1 MTTPRSDPPAGAEL
15 PEALAGRLREIFAA
29 AGYTVEGVA
38 DRLGPRADAALARNE
53 TTPAWSATDSGDSL
67 DTLIRLFLLQRPV
80 PRAQLERTFAHHLDD
95 LVAIGLLAA
104 YGGND
109 FSAALDIRP
118 YAEDDRQWWVVADLT
133 PGLDGRREP
142 MRPDYVLGIAPAS
155 LSLVRLT
162 VPVPAGRA
170 LDLGTG
176 CGIQALHLADR
187 VDRIVATD
195 VNPRA
200 LRLTRWTAT
209 LNEVQLD
216 VRAGGLFEPVAGE
229 RFDLI
234 VSNPPYV
241 IAPPGDGRLTYRETG
256 LVGDSLV
263 EELVRQAPEHLVDG
277 GWCQLL
283 ANWTCVRGQDWRERL
298 AGWTGGHS
306 SWVVQREQLDPAEY
320 VELWLRDAGLHGRPE
335 YTARYDA
342 WLRWLDQQQVEAIGM
357 GWVTLHNT
365 PGAATCE
372 EWPYEIE
379 QPIGPHVLARFERIE
394 RPPAELG
401 RLRLQVAADV
411 VEESA
416 GPPGADH
423 PATIVLRRQRGMR
436 RAEQAD
442 TVLAGF
448 VGACD
453 GELTADQIL
462 GALAHLLDLHLDEL
476 RRDYLP
482 QIHRLLTEGFLNPAN

>member
-1 MTTPRSDPPAGAEL
+1 MDGEL
-15 PEALAGRLREIFAA
+15 TEAVADALRGVFGT
-29 AGYTVEGVA
+29 AGYTVDGVA
-38 DRLGPRADAALARNE
+38 DRLGAQADAALARNE
-53 TTPAWSATDSGDSL
+53 TTPAWRRTDGGEPL

-80 PRAQLERTFAHHLDD
+80 GDSLVNKAFPGLVDD
-95 LVAIGLLAA
+95 LVALGVLAVD
-104 YGGND
+104 GGEVR
-109 FSAALDIRP
+109 AAVDIRP

-142 MRPDYVLGIAPAS
+142 MRPDYVLGISPAS
-155 LSLVRLT
+155 LSLVKLT
-162 VPVPAGRA
+162 VPVRAGSA

-200 LRLTRWTAT
+200 LQLTRWTAA
-209 LNEVQLD
+209 LNRVRLD
-216 VRAGGLFEPVAGE
+216 VRAGSLYEPVAGE

-241 IAPPGDGRLTYRETG
+241 IAPPSDGRLTYRETG
-256 LVGDSLV
+256 LVGDSVV
-263 EELVRQAPEHLVDG
+263 ERLVRQAPSRLTEG

-298 AGWTGGHS
+298 AGWTGDRS

-335 YTARYDA
+335 YPARYDA
-342 WLRWLDQQQVEAIGM
+342 WLRWLDEQQVEAIGM

-365 PGAATCE
+365 AGTTTCE

-379 QPIGPHVLARFERIE
+379 QPIGPHVLDRFERVE
-394 RPPAELG
+394 GLPAELG
-401 RLRLQVAADV
+401 DLHLVVAADV
-411 VEESA
+411 VEETA
-416 GPPGADH
+416 GPPGAAD

-453 GELTADQIL
+453 GELSTDQIL
-462 GALAHLLDLHLDEL
+462 GALAQLLEVSPDEL

-482 QIHRLLTEGFLNPAN
+482 QIHRLVVDGFLTAR